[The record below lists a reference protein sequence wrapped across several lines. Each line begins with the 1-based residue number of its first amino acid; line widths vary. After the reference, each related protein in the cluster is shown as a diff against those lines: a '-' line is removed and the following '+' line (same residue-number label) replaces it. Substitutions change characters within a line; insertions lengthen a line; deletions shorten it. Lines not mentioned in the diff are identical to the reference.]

1 MKRILYFVI
10 LALLSAGLIAASFVM
25 KNQKDTTVPYIT
37 LPAGELSYTDGDS
50 YDDLLSGVSAWDDK
64 DGDLSKDVFVYE
76 IVPIQATGMAKVVY
90 AVSDSSKNV
99 VTADLMV
106 RYSRKKETIRM
117 GLGGEPVLR
126 LSANGTTISKGEI
139 FDPHEFISSVFDDS
153 DSKEDLLNRLVVKGS
168 YDLTRIGHYR
178 LKMYVVDSEGKESNT
193 VEFLLVVE

>member
-1 MKRILYFVI
+1 MKRVLYFVI

-25 KNQKDTTVPYIT
+25 KNQKDTTVPSIT

-50 YDDLLSGVSAWDDK
+50 YDDLLAGVSAWDDK
-64 DGDLSKDVFVYE
+64 DGDLSKEVFVYE

-99 VTADLMV
+99 ATADLMV